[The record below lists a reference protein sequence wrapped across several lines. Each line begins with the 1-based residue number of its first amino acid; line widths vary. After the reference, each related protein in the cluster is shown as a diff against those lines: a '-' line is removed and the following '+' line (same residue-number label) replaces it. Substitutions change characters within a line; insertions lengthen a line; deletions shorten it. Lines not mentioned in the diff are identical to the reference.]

1 MFSKRF
7 EWEAAPHPLSAAL
20 RRKLNGGQAVLDLT
34 DANPTRAGLDYPARE
49 ILDALARPESMVYE
63 PSPLGLPAAREAI
76 SGYYSDGGEAVRAD
90 DIALTA
96 GTSEAYGL
104 LFKILAD
111 PGDEIL
117 IPRPGYPLITHLAGF
132 ESLVCH
138 SYPLRYHTE
147 KGWCIDLDIL
157 EALITPRTRALVVVN
172 PNNPTGSYIKR
183 AELEAVD
190 MLCRRYDLAL
200 IVDEVFSDFVG
211 RVASDGVRTTVNRT
225 GALTFVLNGVSKML
239 GLPQLKLAWI
249 VCGGNPEWAAQALTR
264 METLMDF
271 YLTVA
276 TPVQIGAPQL
286 LALRAVIQN
295 RIKARL
301 DENARFLEARIKGV
315 RNLKL
320 LIREGGWYAALAI
333 EDCITDETR
342 ALTLLEAD
350 HTLIHPGTFFDF
362 QREGIVILSLL
373 SAPDDFKNGIDRL
386 IRRYGDAVAG
396 A

>member
-7 EWEAAPHPLSAAL
+7 EWEAAIHPLSAAL
-20 RRKLNGGQAVLDLT
+20 QSKVDGGRAVLDLT
-34 DANPTRAGLDYPARE
+34 DANLTQSGLDYPVRE
-49 ILDALARPESMVYE
+49 ILDALARPEAMVYT
-63 PSPLGLPAAREAI
+63 PCPRGLPAAREAI
-76 SGYYSDGGEAVRAD
+76 SGYYREVGESVCAD
-90 DIALTA
+90 DIVLTA

-138 SYPLRYHTE
+138 SYPLRYRSDQ
-147 KGWCIDLDIL
+147 GWRIDFDIL
-157 EALITPRTRALVVVN
+157 EALITSRTRALVVVN
-172 PNNPTGSYIKR
+172 PNNPTGSYIKKS
-183 AELEAVD
+183 ELAIVD
-190 MLCRRYDLAL
+190 ALCRRHDLAL
-200 IVDEVFSDFVG
+200 IVDEVFSDYVG
-211 RVASDGVRTTVNRT
+211 SAAADGVRTTVSRT

-249 VCGGNPEWAAQALTR
+249 VCGGDPVRAARALAR
-264 METLMDF
+264 LETLMDF

-276 TPVQIGAPQL
+276 TPVQVGAPQL
-286 LALRAVIQN
+286 LAQRAAIQD

-301 DENARFLEARIKGV
+301 DENGRYLDARIIGV
-315 RNLKL
+315 RNMNL
-320 LIREGGWYAALAI
+320 LIREGGWYAPLAI
-333 EDCITDETR
+333 DDLITDNTR

-350 HTLIHPGTFFDF
+350 DTLIHPGSFFDF
-362 QREGIVILSLL
+362 QREGFVILSLL
-373 SAPDDFKNGIDRL
+373 PAPDRFMGGIDRL
-386 IRRYGDAVAG
+386 IRRYGDASAG